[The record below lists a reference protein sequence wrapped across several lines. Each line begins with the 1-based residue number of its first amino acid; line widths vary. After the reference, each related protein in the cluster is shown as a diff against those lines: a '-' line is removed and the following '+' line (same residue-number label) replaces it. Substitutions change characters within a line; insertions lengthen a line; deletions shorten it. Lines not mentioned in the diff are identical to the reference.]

1 MAVALPGV
9 YKKCNHTHIKASLS
23 YLNHKPNILDMSKIV
38 EVIVLLAVCLAAGEA
53 FKVRPPMRPQLHIEV
68 PMDPSEV
75 GASEKGISEEVEL
88 TESDLEKAGV
98 PQPLAIAATRGGG
111 GRGICTIICRF
122 GHCRGVCRIFV

>member
-23 YLNHKPNILDMSKIV
+23 YLNHKTYIFDMNNIV
-38 EVIVLLAVCLAAGEA
+38 EVIVVVTVCLVAGDA
-53 FKVRPPMRPQLHIEV
+53 FKVIPSMGPQLHVEV
-68 PMDPSEV
+68 PMDASEV
-75 GASEKGISEEVEL
+75 DAFEEGMPEEVEL